1 MRSFFKIAVAVSRTA
16 VCVALVA
23 FCAAFVACSSAPA
36 KKNAEVAPAEAPAPV
51 VADENVNQGVAPGNL
66 DTAHAAFIQA
76 VDMEMRG
83 LTHEADSMWML
94 AWRYDPNS
102 RYLAFK
108 VAQKM
113 LAVGADSIAFSIA
126 KQANSLKGKKTV
138 EQYETMAHIYLK
150 EGVADSARKYF
161 TLALDSSKYQDMKML
176 YDYSLFLEAVQDKKE
191 LVRVY
196 NILLPQTNYIQS
208 LFVRQVNLLVE
219 QGRDSA
225 LVELFARAHD
235 ATGSKEK
242 LAKMVQVLVMQKRY
256 AEARAIA
263 DTISSSL
270 DDDAMII
277 ELALLTYAE
286 APKEETLKF
295 LKKKYYTDGVR
306 VPELTYHLGILEH
319 MQGETDSAW
328 VHLEDVHLK
337 LARDRSYGA
346 QACRNLSAMAF
357 GKNNPELGVKYA
369 ERADSI
375 LAGDG
380 KVFLAIALGTAK
392 QYDRAYAILDSML
405 GVWSNWRPLEAVAD
419 SVQMKKLMMQA
430 RAKHRSFQRAY
441 ADVLMIQARNL
452 EHPEMVDNVF
462 KSFFGNGAKQ
472 DTIKHSLNRAAA
484 REARTK
490 AELFWESILVD
501 EPDNVE
507 LRFMMA
513 QNLERLGRTEEML
526 AMFETIFKSPNLKR
540 LDFPEVANYYGYT
553 LVNLNRSKSEVEYG
567 YALILKALEAVKGKK
582 PDAIIDSK
590 AWGLYRLGR
599 FEEALETIK
608 QVNPEKFKD
617 DDEYLEHLAAIQAAV
632 GNKAEATDAYRKLLK
647 LKPNHPAAL
656 EYLKGKK

>member
-1 MRSFFKIAVAVSRTA
+1 MRSFFKFAVAAPRTA
-16 VCVALVA
+16 ICVALVA
-23 FCAAFVACSSAPA
+23 FCTAFVACSSAPA
-36 KKNAEVAPAEAPAPV
+36 KKNAEPAPAAAPAQP
-51 VADENVNQGVAPGNL
+51 ADDEDAYSKVDPGNL

-76 VDMEMRG
+76 MDLEMRG
-83 LTHEADSMWML
+83 LSHEADSMWML
-94 AWRYDPNS
+94 AWRYDPRS

-113 LAVGADSIAFSIA
+113 LAVGADSVASNIA
-126 KQANSLKGKKTV
+126 KQANKLKGKKTV
-138 EQYETMAHIYLK
+138 SQYETMAQIYLK

-176 YDYSLFLEAVQDKKE
+176 YDYSLFLEAIQDKKE

-208 LFVRQVNLLVE
+208 LFARQVNLLVE
-219 QGRDSA
+219 QGKDSA

-235 ATGSKEK
+235 ATGQKEK
-242 LAKMVQVLVMQKRY
+242 LARMVQVLVMQKRY

-263 DTISSSL
+263 DTITSSL

-277 ELALLTYAE
+277 ELALLTYAD

-295 LKKKYYTDGVR
+295 LKKKYYADGVR
-306 VPELTYHLGILEH
+306 VPELQYHLGILEH

-328 VHLEDVHLK
+328 VHLDDVHLK

-357 GKNNPELGVKYA
+357 GKNKPDLGVKYA

-392 QYDRAYAILDSML
+392 QYDRAYALLDSML
-405 GVWSNWRPLEAVAD
+405 GVWSNWRPMEAIAD
-419 SVQMKKLMMQA
+419 SLQMKKLMMQA

-441 ADVLMIQARNL
+441 ADVLMIQARDL
-452 EHPEMVDNVF
+452 ESKNALTSVINEFVAGKPKETMRD
-462 KSFFGNGAKQ
+462 
-472 DTIKHSLNRAAA
+472 SLNRAAA
-484 REARTK
+484 REARMK
-490 AELFWESILVD
+490 AELFWESILVS
-501 EPDNVE
+501 EPENVE

-513 QNLERLGRTEEML
+513 QNLERLGRIDESFT
-526 AMFETIFKSPNLKR
+526 MFESILKSQNMKQVSYS
-540 LDFPEVANYYGYT
+540 EVANYYGYT
-553 LVNLNRSKSEVEYG
+553 LLNLNRSKAEVEYG
-567 YALILKALEAVKGKK
+567 YSLVVKALDAIKGDK

-599 FEEALETIK
+599 YAEALETIK
-608 QVNPEKFKD
+608 QINPEKFKND
-617 DDEYLEHLAAIQAAV
+617 EEYLEHLAAIQAAV
-632 GNKAEATDAYRKLLK
+632 GNKAEATEAYRKLLK
-647 LKPNHPAAL
+647 LKPKHPAAL
-656 EYLKGKK
+656 EYLNGKK